1 MFAIIFYEVIGNK
14 RYIGT
19 SNRRKA
25 SLASFGRVLNF
36 GIPQAARIMS
46 SSSLQR
52 RLAFVPEEFGLMI
65 TFDCEDNVCHMEF
78 VPDQHLK
85 QIHPNAYGP
94 AALNDLAPLGGGGSG
109 VRVFRG
115 DHPVL
120 GPLVMKH
127 GGYKDTKEL
136 FALATIAQEI
146 QRRDPTARADMK
158 WRLPE
163 YRMLYI
169 SPCHLR
175 DTPRELWS
183 LVSKMLGFIVSSE
196 NGDSSDLS
204 NTTHSTQTLSTLSSH
219 GTIQSV
225 GSGRENGSRRDILL
239 YTSSSDGKVRVT
251 VNSARLKVVLGSDD
265 SVNEGNIGFS
275 LRYGAVGDGYSSF
288 ESFVDKLI
296 PCQQRQFWKFTQGQ
310 KTIGSPSSKTGL
322 SYLSKGELCGCVL
335 DTLIRE
341 YVQVIRNLQDL
352 TLPEEAKGVDVIRE
366 EVKHIKSD
374 PFMRPVDIS
383 DEADAFV
390 GFAIKKNWDPKRGR
404 FFNLRLMG
412 KDFRSNSVTLT
423 KQERL
428 PARLLGILL
437 KPGSSMSA
445 VFLDAPNIPTAL
457 DTKGF
462 KVDTWRDLL
471 QDAVKCKSS
480 AALKR
485 IWSCGVADGGL
496 HNLFLTSEQMWLFDL
511 GEPTLQPLPAFLT
524 KFLFSFF
531 HGLGMVDDKV
541 AGCWVN
547 RFVPGKKLALTEE
560 TKVLTAKAYA
570 AFKITLDRFI
580 EVLFDKEE
588 AVRGLLINY
597 ITMQLLSDAGFCLD
611 RWVIKGGGKPR
622 AENHHK
628 NLEQWLWR
636 AIWDIY
642 IASDLNTNRRLL
654 YVGAKVDNDPAS
666 MYGPT
671 IH

>member
-1 MFAIIFYEVIGNK
+1 
-14 RYIGT
+14 
-19 SNRRKA
+19 
-25 SLASFGRVLNF
+25 
-36 GIPQAARIMS
+36 
-46 SSSLQR
+46 
-52 RLAFVPEEFGLMI
+52 MI
-65 TFDCEDNVCHMEF
+65 TFDSEDNACHMEF
-78 VPDQHLK
+78 VPDQHLE

-94 AALNDLAPLGGGGSG
+94 KALNDLAPLGGGGSG

-136 FALATIAQEI
+136 FALATIAQDI

-183 LVSKMLGFIVSSE
+183 LVSKMLGFIGNSE

-204 NTTHSTQTLSTLSSH
+204 NTTHSGHTSGSSA
-219 GTIQSV
+219 
-225 GSGRENGSRRDILL
+225 GSGQENAANHQHKNERGIRL
-239 YTSSSDGKVRVT
+239 YTSSSDDKVRVT

-265 SVNEGNIGFS
+265 SVNESDFGLS

-296 PCQQRQFWKFTQGQ
+296 PCQQRQLWKFTQGQ

-322 SYLSKGELCGCVL
+322 SYLSKGELRGDLL
-335 DTLIRE
+335 DALIRE

-366 EVKHIKSD
+366 EVKRIQSD
-374 PFMRPVDIS
+374 PYMRPVDIS

-404 FFNLRLMG
+404 FFRLRLLG
-412 KDFRSNSVTLT
+412 NHFRSNTMILT
-423 KQERL
+423 KKEKL
-428 PARLLGILL
+428 PARLLGKLL
-437 KPGSSMSA
+437 KPGPSMSD
-445 VFLDAPNIPTAL
+445 VIIDTHVIPTAS
-457 DTKGF
+457 DTQVF
-462 KVDTWRDLL
+462 TADSWRDLL
-471 QDAVKCKSS
+471 HDVVNCHCS
-480 AALKR
+480 AAVER
-485 IWSCGVADGGL
+485 VWSCGVADGGL
-496 HNLFLTSEQMWLFDL
+496 HNLFLTSEKMWIFDL
-511 GEPTLQPLPAFLT
+511 GEPTLQSLPAFLT

-531 HGLGMVDDKV
+531 HGLGMIDDKV

-547 RFVPGKKLALTEE
+547 RFVPGKKLTLTEE

-570 AFKITLDRFI
+570 AFNTTLDRLM
-580 EVLFDKEE
+580 EVLFDEDE
-588 AVRGLLINY
+588 SVRCLLMTY
-597 ITMQLLSDAGFCLD
+597 VKLQLLSDAGFCLD
-611 RWVIKGGGKPR
+611 RWVVKGGGKSR
-622 AENHHK
+622 KDNHHQH
-628 NLEQWLWR
+628 LEQWLWR

-642 IASDLNTNRRLL
+642 IACDLNTNNRVRFFE
-654 YVGAKVDNDPAS
+654 AKENNDSAP
-666 MYGPT
+666 MYGPSM
-671 IH
+671 H